1 MKKPITQKII
11 EFIIVIAF
19 TIFIVIGVL
28 LLA

>member
-1 MKKPITQKII
+1 MKKPIAQKII